1 MVEVEFNY
9 QQNKIIIQ
17 GNLTD
22 SFETVTKKYADKA
35 NLDINNIYFI
45 SGGRVINKEDKLEA
59 VMSESDKRNKKMIIL
74 VYSINSTIVNEN
86 TNIKVSKDVICPI
99 CKEICKYEINDY
111 QIILYDCKNGHITEN
126 IKLDE
131 FKNKQI
137 IDISQIKCDKCK
149 NKDKS
154 NTFNNE
160 MYICY
165 ECKMN
170 LCPLCKSI
178 HDKTHSIINY
188 DNKNFICNKH
198 NESYTE
204 YCEDC
209 NIDICLSC
217 TNEHKN
223 HKIIS
228 YKEKLIDIN
237 ILRNKMNEFES
248 VINKLKLN
256 LEEIINKLKKIMD
269 NFDNIYNINNNIL
282 NNYNKNRN
290 YKLLLNI
297 NYMDTY
303 IDTEINNIKDK
314 FSYGYNLNQLLDI
327 YNDMTKINDKNDE
340 IEIIYKPK
348 DEGKIKIFGNSFVKN
363 NKGKCKIIYN
373 NKEYELTEYFN
384 DIDNNIKNEIKIK
397 LKGINNITNM
407 SYMFSNCVSLSSLPD
422 ISKWNTSKVTNM
434 NHMFF
439 SCKSLSLLPD
449 ISKWNTSKV
458 TNMSYMF
465 SNCVSL
471 SLLPDIS
478 KWNTSNVTDISG
490 MFGYCSSLSSL
501 PDISKWNTSN
511 VTKMSKMFRDCKE
524 SLNIPS
530 KFKK

>member
-22 SFETVTKKYADKA
+22 SFETVSKKYADKA

-45 SGGRVINKEDKLEA
+45 SGGRVINKEDKLEEE
-59 VMSESDKRNKKMIIL
+59 MSDSDKRNKKMIIL
-74 VYSINSTIVNEN
+74 VYSINSNVINEN

-188 DNKNFICNKH
+188 DNKNYICNKH
-198 NESYTE
+198 NDIFFQ

-209 NIDICLSC
+209 NIDMCLSC

-223 HKIIS
+223 HKIVLYQDKI
-228 YKEKLIDIN
+228 IDIKK
-237 ILRNKMNEFES
+237 LRKKMNEFKD
-248 VINKLKLN
+248 VINKFKLN
-256 LEEIINKLKKIMD
+256 LEEIMIKFKKIMINMD
-269 NFDNIYNINNNIL
+269 TIYNINNDIL
-282 NNYNKNRN
+282 SNYEKNKSSN
-290 YKLLLNI
+290 YKLLLNL
-297 NYMDTY
+297 NY
-303 IDTEINNIKDK
+303 IDEYIGNEIDNIRYEYD
-314 FSYGYNLNQLLDI
+314 YGYNLNKLL
-327 YNDMTKINDKNDE
+327 YLYSEMTDKNEE
-340 IEIIYKPK
+340 IEIKYKPEEDNEVK
-348 DEGKIKIFGNSFVKN
+348 VSIFGETFVN
-363 NKGKCKIIYN
+363 NNIQKCKIIYN
-373 NKEYELTEYFN
+373 ESQYELKEYFN
-384 DIDNNIKNEIKIK
+384 DIDYNYNI
-397 LKGINNITNM
+397 
-407 SYMFSNCVSLSSLPD
+407 
-422 ISKWNTSKVTNM
+422 
-434 NHMFF
+434 
-439 SCKSLSLLPD
+439 
-449 ISKWNTSKV
+449 
-458 TNMSYMF
+458 
-465 SNCVSL
+465 
-471 SLLPDIS
+471 
-478 KWNTSNVTDISG
+478 
-490 MFGYCSSLSSL
+490 
-501 PDISKWNTSN
+501 
-511 VTKMSKMFRDCKE
+511 R
-524 SLNIPS
+524 
-530 KFKK
+530 KK